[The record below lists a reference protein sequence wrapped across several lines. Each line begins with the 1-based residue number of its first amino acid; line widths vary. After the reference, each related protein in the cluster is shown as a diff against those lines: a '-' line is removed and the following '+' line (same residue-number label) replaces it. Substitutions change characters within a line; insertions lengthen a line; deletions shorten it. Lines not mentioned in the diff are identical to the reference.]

1 MNRIGK
7 ILPWAFAI
15 FVVALLLMSD
25 RESKPVDIPPPD
37 DKWFQAEVVNQEIP
51 VLVKFGAQ
59 WCGPCRAMEPT
70 LAEIAKTMKGRVK
83 VVDID
88 VDVDQRKELAAHYKV
103 SSIPRL
109 FLLDHGKI
117 VADHVGAFNQ
127 VELERW
133 IGKNIR
139 R

>member
-1 MNRIGK
+1 MNRVEK

-15 FVVALLLMSD
+15 FVVTWLLMSN
-25 RESKPVDIPPPD
+25 RVSKPVNILPPND
-37 DKWFQAEVVNQEIP
+37 EWFQAEVVNQEIP

-70 LAEIAKTMKGRVK
+70 LEELSKTMKGRVK

-88 VDVDQRKELAAHYKV
+88 VDEKKELAVHYKI

-109 FLLDHGKI
+109 FLLDHGKL
-117 VADHVGAFNQ
+117 VADHVGSLDHK
-127 VELERW
+127 ELEKW
-133 IGKNIR
+133 IGKNIHR
-139 R
+139 

>member
-15 FVVALLLMSD
+15 FVVAWFLMSERD
-25 RESKPVDIPPPD
+25 SKPIDISPPD

-70 LAEIAKTMKGRVK
+70 LEKLSETMKGQVK
-83 VVDID
+83 IVDID
-88 VDVDQRKELAAHYKV
+88 VDQRPELAAHYKT

-117 VADHVGAFNQ
+117 VADHVGSFDRMQ
-127 VELERW
+127 LERW
-133 IGKNIR
+133 IGKNMR